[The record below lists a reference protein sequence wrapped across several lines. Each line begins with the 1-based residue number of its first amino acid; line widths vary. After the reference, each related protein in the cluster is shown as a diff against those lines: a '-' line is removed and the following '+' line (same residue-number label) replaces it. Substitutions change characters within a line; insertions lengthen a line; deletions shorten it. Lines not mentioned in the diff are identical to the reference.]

1 MRWWLCL
8 RMLTLNVTN
17 TTRPRDVPHSTP
29 GHTDWEE
36 LGWDDRPDMYLLLVK
51 SPSTATNTP
60 YCVGR
65 RNPAPR
71 QIIGLPLLE
80 ETAPIDGNISAEL
93 LFLEKASL
101 WKSRGP
107 TSRVGVESRPSRS
120 SKQARL
126 PIRSTSLYQN
136 VLSNYAYSKSLFS
149 YIDLYRTL

>member
-1 MRWWLCL
+1 MPAHVDFECYEYDKAL
-8 RMLTLNVTN
+8 
-17 TTRPRDVPHSTP
+17 DP

-51 SPSTATNTP
+51 SPSPATNTP

-71 QIIGLPLLE
+71 QVIGLSLLE

-126 PIRSTSLYQN
+126 PIRSTSLCQN
-136 VLSNYAYSKSLFS
+136 VPSIPNLCS
-149 YIDLYRTL
+149 RT